1 VVRTLRQVFSGVSFA
16 DRFCWLLRLVLGFLR
31 LVLGFLRDHWLEL
44 EECYP
49 LRHTYCM
56 SA

>member
-1 VVRTLRQVFSGVSFA
+1 VVRALRQVFCGNFSTGWFL
-16 DRFCWLLRLVLGFLR
+16 WLLRLVLDFLR
-31 LVLGFLRDHWLEL
+31 YHLLEL

-49 LRHTYCM
+49 LRNTYCM